1 MAFDLSIFQ
10 DWKSVEK
17 TKQRLEI
24 FCVSRL
30 FPHLVFFYRKLRI
43 QWKYTTFILQERL
56 GVNLCNRKTLR
67 PLGVAMGNAISATH
81 VWSIHTKTQLVGRR
95 QPMTSLYHSIKGRRE
110 NTSVWAVWYSCFG
123 VKRVKPISISVRGA
137 SLREWLMIEQVTY
150 SGRRPSHRNW

>member
-1 MAFDLSIFQ
+1 MKFDLSIFQ
-10 DWKSVEK
+10 VWKSMEK
-17 TKQRLEI
+17 NKAEVGNILCFQT
-24 FCVSRL
+24 
-30 FPHLVFFYRKLRI
+30 FPPFSFFNRKLRI